1 MDLAAK
7 AQVAGRDYRM
17 TNNSR
22 EYDSS
27 VQSKYFCR
35 GCGSVLPVGF
45 RGHFHRECLRA
56 DKRRRVSERRR
67 REQEMLKRQLEKYRC
82 SNCGARY
89 ADQGTN
95 RATTIC
101 CEASRSLQ
109 EGDPPPGRCPEL
121 MRQDVGRDRRGSRH
135 IVGGAN
141 V

>member
-1 MDLAAK
+1 MGSAAK
-7 AQVAGRDYRM
+7 AQLTGRGCRM
-17 TNNSR
+17 RHNSR
-22 EYDSS
+22 EHDSS

-35 GCGSVLPVGF
+35 GCGSELPMGF
-45 RGHFHRECLRA
+45 RGHFHGECLRA

-67 REQEMLKRQLEKYRC
+67 KEQEMLKRQLEKYRC

-95 RATTIC
+95 GATTIC
-101 CEASRSLQ
+101 CEASPSLQ
-109 EGDPPPGRCPEL
+109 EADPLPGRCTES
-121 MRQDVGRDRRGSRH
+121 MRKDVGRDSRVSRH